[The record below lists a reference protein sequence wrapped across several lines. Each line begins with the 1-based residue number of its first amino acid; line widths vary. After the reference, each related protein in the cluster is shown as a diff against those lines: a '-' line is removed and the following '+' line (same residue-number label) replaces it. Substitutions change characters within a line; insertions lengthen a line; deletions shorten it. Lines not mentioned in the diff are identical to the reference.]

1 MRKLILMLMVF
12 APLATFA
19 QQKFG
24 HLNVQDVVQSL
35 PEFIK
40 AQGEVE
46 SQAKIYDSELKQMSD
61 ELQRKADEYQ
71 KAAPAMPDTK
81 KQDTEIELNNLY
93 QKFQQAQQDDAQA
106 LQKLREEKL
115 APIQTKLQ
123 NAIKNV
129 GDRGKYVYIMDVSA
143 GIPYISTTLST
154 DVTAEVKAEL
164 NKLK

>member
-35 PEFIK
+35 PEFSN

-46 SQAKIYDSELKQMSD
+46 SQAKIYDSELKQLSD
-61 ELQRKADEYQ
+61 ELQRTADDYQ
-71 KAAPAMPDTK
+71 KAAPTMPGTQK
-81 KQDTEIELNNLY
+81 KDTETELNNLY

>member
-71 KAAPAMPDTK
+71 KAAPTILVTK
-81 KQDTEIELNNLY
+81 TTATETELNNLY

>member
-71 KAAPAMPDTK
+71 KAAPTMPDTK
-81 KQDTEIELNNLY
+81 KKDTETELNNLY

-129 GDRGKYVYIMDVSA
+129 GDRGKYVYIMDVGA

>member
-19 QQKFG
+19 QQRLG
-24 HLNVQDVVQSL
+24 HLNGQDVVQSL

-71 KAAPAMPDTK
+71 KAAPTMPDTK
-81 KQDTEIELNNLY
+81 KKDTETELNNLY